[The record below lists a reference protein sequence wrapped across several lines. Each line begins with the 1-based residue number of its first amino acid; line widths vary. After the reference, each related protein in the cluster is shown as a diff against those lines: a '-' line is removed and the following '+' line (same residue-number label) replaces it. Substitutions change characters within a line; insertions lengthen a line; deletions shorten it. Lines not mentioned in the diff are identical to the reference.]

1 MNSNQKLY
9 LYSGLAI
16 ALSVV
21 VYIVITEK
29 EKVKS
34 DPSKEDNTEG
44 NTEGNTDVTTSTGDT
59 ITNEQATIEP
69 ILAEML
75 KLPLAQAKTKLVNK
89 TIYTKVND
97 VNPRTQPFV
106 NNGMTNN
113 SFGGRIVNRETKI
126 GVVKDVFE
134 DSGKLK
140 NLQGNVYKWFSVISS
155 QEAVDS
161 INETQSWW
169 NIPLKKGKIFY
180 VREDVIKL

>member
-16 ALSVV
+16 AFSVV
-21 VYIVITEK
+21 VYIVITQK
-29 EKVKS
+29 KKVKS
-34 DPSKEDNTEG
+34 DPSKEDNTED

-59 ITNEQATIEP
+59 ITVEQAVIEP

-89 TIYTKVND
+89 TIYTKVD
-97 VNPRTQPFV
+97 EVNPRGQPFV
-106 NNGMTNN
+106 NNGVINN
-113 SFGGRIVNRETKI
+113 TYGGKIVNKNTKI
-126 GVVKDVFE
+126 GVVKNVVE
-134 DSGKLK
+134 DSGKLT
-140 NLQGNVYKWFSVISS
+140 NPQGNVYKWLAVISS

-161 INETQSWW
+161 INKTQNFW
-169 NIPLKKGKIFY
+169 NRSLNSGDVFY